1 MNIRIGIGYDIHKLV
16 KGRRLFLGGIEIP
29 HERGL
34 LGHSDGDVLLHAIC
48 DAILGACGG
57 GDIGTSFPDT
67 ADEFKD
73 IKSGLLLQRAYESMK
88 EEAGCR
94 IINIDVIVICDEP
107 RLEEYKQRIKKSIS
121 EILSIEKDRVN
132 IKGKT
137 TERTSI
143 DTISSYAVVL
153 VEKKVRR

>member
-57 GDIGTSFPDT
+57 GDIGTSF
-67 ADEFKD
+67 
-73 IKSGLLLQRAYESMK
+73 
-88 EEAGCR
+88 
-94 IINIDVIVICDEP
+94 
-107 RLEEYKQRIKKSIS
+107 
-121 EILSIEKDRVN
+121 
-132 IKGKT
+132 
-137 TERTSI
+137 
-143 DTISSYAVVL
+143 
-153 VEKKVRR
+153 

>member
-16 KGRRLFLGGIEIP
+16 KGRRLFLGGIEIR

-57 GDIGTSFPDT
+57 GDIGTFFPDT
-67 ADEFKD
+67 EAEFKD
-73 IKSGLLLQRAYESMK
+73 IKSELLLKRAYESMEK
-88 EEAGCR
+88 DTGCR
-94 IINIDVIVICDEP
+94 IINIDAIVICDEP
-107 RLEEYKQRIKKSIS
+107 RLEEHKQGIKKSIS
-121 EILSIEKDRVN
+121 EILSIEKERVN

-137 TERTSI
+137 TEKTST

-153 VEKKVRR
+153 VEKR

>member
-16 KGRRLFLGGIEIP
+16 KGRRLFLGGIEIL

-67 ADEFKD
+67 AAEFKD
-73 IKSGLLLQRAYESMK
+73 IKSGLLLQRAYESM
-88 EEAGCR
+88 EEEVGCR
-94 IINIDVIVICDEP
+94 IVNIDAIVICDEP
-107 RLEEYKQRIKKSIS
+107 RLEEYKQRMKKSIS

-137 TERTSI
+137 TERTST

-153 VEKKVRR
+153 VEKR